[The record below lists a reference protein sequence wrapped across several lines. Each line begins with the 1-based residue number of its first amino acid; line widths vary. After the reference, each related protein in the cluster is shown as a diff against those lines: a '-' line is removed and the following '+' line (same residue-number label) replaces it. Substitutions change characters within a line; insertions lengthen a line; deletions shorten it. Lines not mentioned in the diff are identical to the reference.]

1 MKNFIN
7 IVVRQLVRLLTRSI
21 VILFLLCYIIE
32 LSANISSNIY
42 FSNIDKKD
50 GLSSNYINQIVRDN
64 QGFIWI
70 ATNDGLCRYESH
82 DRFKIYR
89 SIKGD
94 PNNLQS
100 DNIKTVYADSR
111 DNLWIGTRG
120 GGLTRLHQPTGT
132 WTTFKNDPNNSSTI
146 SNDEILS
153 ILEDRNGRLW
163 IGTENGL
170 NLFNLDS
177 ETFFSFKIDNKD
189 PQALQSKAVLTIYED
204 HQGWIW
210 VGTWG
215 GGLHLLI
222 TPKEE
227 DIYNSHF
234 RNFKPNK
241 NIASHNVWTMLQSSP
256 QNYWMG
262 SHGGG
267 LFSMQLP
274 KNASNLVG
282 EQNWQ
287 LIFKEYPLDSEN
299 QYSYDIKD
307 IYLEENGALWVG
319 TADGVYYN
327 NFLTKNNPSDKDSH
341 FKFIRIAHDN
351 TNPHSLQNN
360 TVNDIYRDVQ
370 GLVWMGTSSGISMFS
385 PYTNQFSQY
394 QSREIFGEIPLFNN
408 LYVDTNG
415 IAWILSR
422 EAGLIKYDFD
432 KKEYQVV
439 FTKDHPFV
447 KNTNKLTSS
456 DDQLLLT
463 GSRKGI
469 GIINMKDLSTKFYP
483 FDKSLNLDKNN
494 LNIRDIYRDNQ
505 TGTLWVGTESG
516 LLVINE
522 QTGKTY
528 KYEHDPENHLSISDN
543 SINALAK
550 DSRGNLW
557 ISTYNGLNRVSSNPT
572 IKNLVFE
579 RFHKDALDK
588 KRKAPTNR
596 FTALKANGDNIYIGT
611 TDGLCVYNYACS
623 CFVNYSEN
631 SNKFWIQS
639 IEVNSEGNLWLST
652 TENLLK
658 FDIQTKQFKVF
669 EEDDGLAD
677 INFILNESY
686 SDKLQNFYFINE
698 SGISYFKSKKMR
710 TNTTPPEVAITEIKQ
725 LDKNGEERQD
735 ISSKNQIDLNHSV
748 YYLSIY
754 YATSNYD
761 RIEKNQYAYR
771 LKGFEERWNYSNET
785 IATYTNLDP
794 GTYTFEVKASNID
807 GVWSTSP
814 QTFTIHKQPA
824 YWQTAWFKIAN
835 ILGILLLFLL
845 GSGWY
850 NRTLAKRNL
859 LLNEYNQKLSV
870 EIQERKNVEL
880 ALQEKSDF
888 TNQLMNSMPQ
898 NICWINDEKQFM
910 GANTAFIDLF
920 GIDNEAEL
928 NTLSIDQF
936 TSPVLLKRDYFDR
949 GIINQVF
956 ESKQPVLGN
965 INKYTTENQEEK
977 ESYWFKQD
985 YIPIK
990 NKNAKIIGAIIS
1002 STDITRLRKVEEQ
1015 LRTYN
1020 NQLIQSNKELEQFA
1034 YIASHDLRSPLTTLI
1049 SFTKILKKKL
1059 EHKLD
1064 TTETE
1069 LMGFIS
1075 DGASNMQELVNAI
1088 LEFSRINNQETKHK
1102 PLSPSRVLNS
1112 LKLEMNA
1119 DINSSN
1125 ATILLGEMPDT
1136 ILGDRIKIKQVL
1148 QNLIANGIKF
1158 TKKGVAPI
1166 IEVNCITHQDYWQF
1180 EVKDNGIGI
1189 NKEFNDKI
1197 FMLFQRLHTAA
1208 QYEGTGIGL
1217 SLCKKIVKQHG
1228 GEIWVESKEGEGSTF
1243 YFTVKKN
1250 PVQENIPYLSEV
1262 DTPTLTE
1269 ETKLVS
1275 AN

>member
-1 MKNFIN
+1 MKNFIKI
-7 IVVRQLVRLLTRSI
+7 IVRRLLTRSI
-21 VILFLLCYIIE
+21 AILLLLLYIAD
-32 LSANISSNIY
+32 LSAEITNNIY

-64 QGFIWI
+64 QGLIWI

-89 SIKGD
+89 SVKGN

-100 DNIKTVYADSR
+100 DNIKTLYTDSK

-120 GGLTRLHQPTGT
+120 GGLTRLHQPSGT
-132 WTTFKNDPNNSSTI
+132 WTTFKNDPHNSNSI
-146 SNDEILS
+146 SNDEILT
-153 ILEDRNGRLW
+153 ILEDKNGRLW

-170 NLFNLDS
+170 NVFDS
-177 ETFFSFKIDNKD
+177 DAETFFSFKVNSND
-189 PQALQSKAVLTIYED
+189 PDALQSKAVLTIHED
-204 HQGWIW
+204 KKGWIW

-215 GGLHLLI
+215 GGLHLLV
-222 TPKEE
+222 TPLGG
-227 DIYNSHF
+227 DIYKSHF
-234 RNFKPNK
+234 RNFKPSK
-241 NIASHNVWTMLQSSP
+241 KIASHNVWTMLQSSP
-256 QNYWMG
+256 QNYWIG
-262 SHGGG
+262 SHGSG
-267 LFSMQLP
+267 LFRMLLP
-274 KNASNLVG
+274 DNTSNIAG
-282 EQNWQ
+282 EQDWQ
-287 LIFKEYPLDSEN
+287 PIFKEYPLDSKN

-307 IYLEENGALWVG
+307 IFLEKNGSLWVA

-327 NFLTKNNPSDKDSH
+327 DFQTKDNPSDENSN

-351 TNPHSLQNN
+351 TNPHSLKNN
-360 TVNDIYRDVQ
+360 TVNDIFQDVH
-370 GLVWMGTSSGISMFS
+370 GLIWLGTSSGISMFS

-394 QSREIFGEIPLFNN
+394 QSRNIFGETPLFKN
-408 LYVDTNG
+408 LYVDENG
-415 IAWILSR
+415 VAWILSR
-422 EAGLIKYDFD
+422 EEGLVKYAFD
-432 KKEYQVV
+432 KKEYEVV
-439 FTKDHPFV
+439 LTKDHPFA
-447 KNTNKLTSS
+447 KNTDILTSS
-456 DDQLLLT
+456 DNQFLLA
-463 GSRKGI
+463 GSGEGI
-469 GIINMKDLSTKFYP
+469 GLINMKDLSTKYYP
-483 FDKSLNLDKNN
+483 FDKLLNFNKHD
-494 LNIRDIYRDNQ
+494 LNIIDIYRDQEKNI
-505 TGTLWVGTESG
+505 LWVGTESG
-516 LLVINE
+516 LLVVDE
-522 QTGKTY
+522 QTGKVY
-528 KYEHDPENHLSISDN
+528 SYVHNPENHLSISDN
-543 SINALAK
+543 SINSIAK
-550 DSRGNLW
+550 DNRGNLW

-572 IKNLVFE
+572 IKNLIFE
-579 RFHKDALDK
+579 RFHKDALDEK
-588 KRKAPTNR
+588 HKAPTNR
-596 FTALKANGDNIYIGT
+596 FTALKADGDNIYVGT
-611 TDGLCVYNYACS
+611 TDGLYVYNYECS
-623 CFVNYSEN
+623 CFINYSKN

-658 FDIQTKQFKVF
+658 FDIKTKQFKIF
-669 EEDDGLAD
+669 EEEDGLAD

-698 SGISYFKSKKMR
+698 SGISYFKSEKMR
-710 TNTTPPEVAITEIKQ
+710 TNTIPPKVAITEIKL
-725 LDKNGEERQD
+725 LDNNGERWQD
-735 ISSKNQIDLNHSV
+735 ISSINQIDLKHGV

-794 GTYTFEVKASNID
+794 GNYTFEVKAANID
-807 GVWSTSP
+807 GVWSTVP

-824 YWQTAWFKIAN
+824 YWQTTWFKIAN
-835 ILGILLLFLL
+835 LLGIFLLFLL
-845 GSGWY
+845 GSKWY
-850 NRTLAKRNL
+850 NQTLAKRNL
-859 LLNEYNQKLSV
+859 LLNEYNQKLSI
-870 EIQERKNVEL
+870 EIQERKNVEQ

-898 NICWINDEKQFM
+898 NICWINEDKQFM

-920 GIDNEAEL
+920 GIENQAAL
-928 NTLSIDQF
+928 NSLSLDQF
-936 TSPVLLKRDYFDR
+936 TSPVLLKRNYFDESL
-949 GIINQVF
+949 INQLF
-956 ESKQPVLGN
+956 ESKQAILGK
-965 INKYTTENQEEK
+965 INEYTTDNQGENK
-977 ESYWFKQD
+977 SYWFKQD

-990 NKNAKIIGAIIS
+990 NKNAKLVGAIIS
-1002 STDITRLRKVEEQ
+1002 STDITRLHNVEEQ

-1059 EHKLD
+1059 AHKLD
-1064 TTETE
+1064 ATEVE

-1088 LEFSRINNQETKHK
+1088 LEFSRINNQETKYK
-1102 PLSPSRVLNS
+1102 PLSPYRLLNN
-1112 LKLEMNA
+1112 LKLEMDA
-1119 DINSSN
+1119 DIKSSN

-1136 ILGDRIKIKQVL
+1136 IFGDRIKIKQVL

-1158 TKKGVAPI
+1158 TKKEVSPI
-1166 IEVNCITHQDYWQF
+1166 IEINCKIQKDYWQF

-1197 FMLFQRLHTAA
+1197 FMLFQRLHTAT

-1243 YFTVKKN
+1243 YFTIKKN
-1250 PVQENIPYLSEV
+1250 PKQKNIPYLSEV
-1262 DTPTLTE
+1262 NHEALKI
-1269 ETKLVS
+1269 ETTQIN